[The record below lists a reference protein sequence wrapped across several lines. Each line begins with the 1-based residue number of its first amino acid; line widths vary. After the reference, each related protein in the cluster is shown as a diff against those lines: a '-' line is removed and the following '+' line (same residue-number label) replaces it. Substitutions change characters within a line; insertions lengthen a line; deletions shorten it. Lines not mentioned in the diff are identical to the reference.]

1 MNKIIK
7 IVIVALII
15 CLTLP
20 NANAGL
26 FSERT
31 INLVDKKLG
40 SVNNQNNHSKKE
52 AKQQL
57 ITLIEKDNY
66 YNEEEMR
73 SRIISNFCYL
83 QIVLDKKYNTNY
95 VLYTDNPEW
104 LQQWDRENSSVYMG
118 TYINMVDL
126 VTGNFLNMSD
136 EEVKEKF
143 DFVID
148 IFTIKN
154 KKVDKTIYTL
164 YDEKTPNAEAFLIK
178 DQKNTSLKLKY
189 TDYTS
194 P

>member
-154 KKVDKTIYTL
+154 KMVDKTIYTL